1 MKALVGNFKAQDLGF
16 KLSQERRASHRQHHH
31 RAVQAAVQHSVSA
44 GIAEED
50 CVILY
55 SPDTC
60 CSFSCGIELEDR
72 VVVSGGY
79 EFLDLT
85 SQVCLVVIY
94 TYNIFRYTSSY
105 ISTHYLRQVW
115 VYSLTGLVEELPNM
129 IEKRFTHGCGHYV
142 NTDNEEVSP

>member
-1 MKALVGNFKAQDLGF
+1 MVEICLLQISYLNVVERNLMPDPIILG
-16 KLSQERRASHRQHHH
+16 QHC
-31 RAVQAAVQHSVSA
+31 R
-44 GIAEED
+44 GGL
-50 CVILY
+50 CNILL
-55 SPDTC
+55 DTC

-85 SQVCLVVIY
+85 SQVVIY

-142 NTDNEEVSP
+142 NTDNEPASP